1 MKVKDLKLYRGMLII
16 VDMVNGFVKTGDLAD
31 PKIGKIVPRRGMITH
46 SNYLKNIMNP
56 FSSSCII

>member
-31 PKIGKIVPRRGMITH
+31 PKIGKIVPRQIELIKEAK
-46 SNYLKNIMNP
+46 S
-56 FSSSCII
+56 